1 MRRLLLASACVLG
14 LAGCLQPE
22 SQNPLYARRDTDPP
36 EVQATEPV
44 AGAFVPTDAVLRVTF
59 SELMDERTLR
69 PGIAVFAGREE
80 VALRVEVPV
89 LPEGEEDVERG
100 DVPYTV
106 TVRADGAFVPSTAY
120 TLVLRTSLTDYEGNA
135 LVDEVRVPFRT
146 GP

>member
-14 LAGCLQPE
+14 LAGCLEPAD
-22 SQNPLYARRDTDPP
+22 PLYERRDTNPP
-36 EVQATEPV
+36 GVQSTEPV
-44 AGAFVPTDAVLRVTF
+44 AGALVPTDAALRVTF

-69 PGIAVFAGREE
+69 PGIAVFAGRDE
-80 VALRVEVPV
+80 VALRLEVPP

-106 TVRADGAFVPSTAY
+106 TVRAETGAFTAGTAY

-135 LVDEVRVPFRT
+135 LRDEVRVPFRT